1 MKRIKDLDIQG
12 KKVLVRCDFNVPL
25 SEDFIVLD
33 DFRIEKTLPT
43 IKYLLSQK
51 AKIILM
57 SHLGRPEGKVVESL
71 RLDPVAA
78 KLSELLNQ
86 NVKKLNDCV
95 GKEVEEVIQN
105 MRERDIILLENVQF
119 NPGEKTN
126 NSDFARQLASYADI
140 FILDAFGQAH
150 RDYASISGIQKYLP
164 SAAGILLEQE
174 VDNLSKIIE
183 NPKKPLLVLI
193 GGSKVSEKA
202 ELINKLS
209 ESADFVLLGG
219 LIYKEML
226 AKNIPLL
233 FPEKIIGPIDELYE
247 GRDIGEQTIF
257 LFKEKI
263 NTAAT
268 IFFNGV
274 MGQVENEECAK
285 GTEELLKA
293 IAASRAFS
301 VVGGGDM
308 TKVIKKIDLM
318 DKFGHVSTG
327 GGAMMQ
333 FLSGKKLPGIEA
345 LN

>member
-71 RLDPVAA
+71 RLDPIAA

-95 GKEVEEVIQN
+95 GKEVEEAIQN
-105 MRERDIILLENVQF
+105 MREGDIILLENVQF

-174 VDNLSKIIE
+174 VDNLSKIID

-193 GGSKVSEKA
+193 GGSKVLEKA

-209 ESADFVLLGG
+209 ESADSVLLGG

-226 AKNIPLL
+226 VKNIPLL
-233 FPEKIIGPIDELYE
+233 FPKKTIGPIDEVYE

-308 TKVIKKIDLM
+308 TKVIKKIGLM

-345 LN
+345 LQ